1 MTLKNLIDDN
11 FHNVKFY
18 DVICNK
24 CDFVNGKD
32 TKDSFKK
39 SSCLEKIF
47 LCKELT
53 FKEYI
58 LMLKQWLTK
67 RINQE

>member
-1 MTLKNLIDDN
+1 MTLENLIDDN

-47 LCKELT
+47 
-53 FKEYI
+53 FV
-58 LMLKQWLTK
+58 
-67 RINQE
+67 